1 MIFAGATALYSYE
14 EPDFKDENFQ
24 EENLEE
30 EVEDFEP
37 EINKDELFAA
47 LEEFGFDSE
56 FLKSKEIVVLEKV
69 DDKFV
74 PRFISHAPEKKV
86 LSFKIFETKLAFAV
100 SGLSIVLSTP
110 LFYKLFRSKKYDVL
124 GDMAALIYTLVASGG
139 VSYITGKLTDV
150 VVKKSAND

>member
-1 MIFAGATALYSYE
+1 MIFSGTAAIYGFE

-30 EVEDFEP
+30 EVEDLEP
-37 EINKDELFAA
+37 EINKEDLFAV
-47 LEEFGFDSE
+47 LEELGFDSE
-56 FLKSKEIVVLEKV
+56 FLKSKEIVVVEKV

-74 PRFISHAPEKKV
+74 PRYISHAPEKKV
-86 LSFKIFETKLAFAV
+86 LSFKIFDTKLAFAV
-100 SGLSIVLSTP
+100 AGLSVVLSTP

-150 VVKKSAND
+150 VVKKSADS